1 MNSDSI
7 KIQILQKWTSLGL
20 EKENVPVRAKLDS
33 LYQQPFLSVHHEKSF
48 EAIELLLAYIPS
60 SCGAIPDE
68 DLKNITTK
76 EVKILLPHFF
86 NSRK

>member
-1 MNSDSI
+1 M
-7 KIQILQKWTSLGL
+7 
-20 EKENVPVRAKLDS
+20 
-33 LYQQPFLSVHHEKSF
+33 HEKSF

-60 SCGAIPDE
+60 SCGAILPDE

>member
-1 MNSDSI
+1 M
-7 KIQILQKWTSLGL
+7 
-20 EKENVPVRAKLDS
+20 
-33 LYQQPFLSVHHEKSF
+33 HEKSF
-48 EAIELLLAYIPS
+48 EAIELLLAYIPN

>member
-1 MNSDSI
+1 M
-7 KIQILQKWTSLGL
+7 
-20 EKENVPVRAKLDS
+20 
-33 LYQQPFLSVHHEKSF
+33 HEKSF
-48 EAIELLLAYIPS
+48 EAMELLLAYIPS